1 MASIP
6 LGTSWSSPAAV
17 AVAAAT
23 RIARPVHV
31 HLLDRRGPSSA
42 RVKMQARAR
51 DGFRS
56 HCDKRA
62 DHLPEPESEPDNND
76 PNNAAT
82 SENVPLVE
90 ELLNHRKALKAEM
103 CVRAPPDMFLKEK
116 DRISS
121 YERKLSSNNSLNVEE
136 KVLAQL
142 VYESAQRAL
151 DLASRVMDIASLG
164 CGMIEISKHTV
175 DQMVRTYATI
185 FCNVAEAAY
194 HQKIEMETTL
204 SFLGALRGLGAIGH
218 IMVQDTMAKLKDGH
232 FKNTIICYM
241 DKHSEKFV
249 KMVKNLED
257 ETAEKKSQQAVTG
270 LLFSCQID
278 AEVYILKLSK
288 CHRVAL
294 NSLARKE

>member
-6 LGTSWSSPAAV
+6 LGTLWSPPAAV
-17 AVAAAT
+17 AVAAAS

-31 HLLDRRGPSSA
+31 QLLDRRGPSSA
-42 RVKMQARAR
+42 RVKIQARTRHA
-51 DGFRS
+51 FRS
-56 HCDKRA
+56 HCDNRA
-62 DHLPEPESEPDNND
+62 DHLPEPEPENND

-90 ELLNHRKALKAEM
+90 ELLKRYKALKSEM
-103 CVRAPPDMFLKEK
+103 CVREPPDMFLKEK
-116 DRISS
+116 GQISK
-121 YERKLSSNNSLNVEE
+121 YNMKLSSSNSNLNVDE
-136 KVLAQL
+136 KVQAQL
-142 VYESAQRAL
+142 VYESAQKAL
-151 DLASRVMDIASLG
+151 DLASTVMDIASLG
-164 CGMIEISKHTV
+164 CGMVGISKHTV

-218 IMVQDTMAKLKDGH
+218 IMVQDTIAKLKDGH

-241 DKHSEKFV
+241 NKHSEKFV

-257 ETAEKKSQQAVTG
+257 ETAENKSWQAAIG
-270 LLFSCQID
+270 ILLSCQID

-288 CHRVAL
+288 CHRAAL
-294 NSLARKE
+294 DCLAQKD